1 MKKSS
6 VKERRKLMAHPV
18 SQLEVKRREKLL
30 SRWALSVETKI
41 YPQRLAAIERGQIEP
56 KKEEVK
62 LLSKALGLPVK
73 ELISLIG
80 V

>member
-1 MKKSS
+1 
-6 VKERRKLMAHPV
+6 MAHPV

-41 YPQRLAAIERGQIEP
+41 YPQRLAAIERGQTEP
-56 KKEEVK
+56 KPEEVRRI
-62 LLSKALGLPVK
+62 SKALKLPVK
-73 ELISLIG
+73 ELISMIG